1 MGSEESSNA
10 IIGEGSNSVKE
21 SFALDDAPDSETRT
35 GELEQEIEA
44 GDPAEDNAEEPTIDE
59 KINAAAAYIELDD
72 WAQKAYDNA
81 LAKGD
86 TKTADLIQKQ
96 RAASRMAKD
105 LRRQAKKRPGGGI
118 RRDVCVCLQAYSSVS
133 AASCACTEGWTS
145 SFGAAALPAAAA
157 PTKPAR
163 IDFKSM
169 PVDSRMPS
177 TT

>member
-72 WAQKAYDNA
+72 WAQKAYDDA

-105 LRRQAKKRPGGGI
+105 LRRQAK
-118 RRDVCVCLQAYSSVS
+118 SV
-133 AASCACTEGWTS
+133 
-145 SFGAAALPAAAA
+145 PAEE
-157 PTKPAR
+157 
-163 IDFKSM
+163 S
-169 PVDSRMPS
+169 
-177 TT
+177 